1 MKIIIVLIGIFIVLS
16 RIILFVNSSASLILL
31 TIGVILLFIVVG
43 YLIYK
48 DKKGD
53 DLKWIKELKE
63 NN

>member
-16 RIILFVNSSASLILL
+16 RIISFVNSSASLILL

-53 DLKWIKELKE
+53 DLK
-63 NN
+63 